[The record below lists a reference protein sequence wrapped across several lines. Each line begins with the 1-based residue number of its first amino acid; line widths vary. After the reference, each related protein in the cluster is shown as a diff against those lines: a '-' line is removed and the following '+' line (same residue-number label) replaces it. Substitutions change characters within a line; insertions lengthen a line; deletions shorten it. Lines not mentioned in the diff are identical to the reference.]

1 MVCKD
6 ERFVFDG
13 FCFFD
18 LILYVELWVYEGEC
32 MSLYNIFKD
41 KGGIMF
47 DCLEFEDGSYMEGKE
62 EVDIYFWCE
71 KGEIIVLRCF
81 VR

>member
-1 MVCKD
+1 
-6 ERFVFDG
+6 
-13 FCFFD
+13 
-18 LILYVELWVYEGEC
+18 

-81 VR
+81 VG